1 MLRQFSWV
9 PSGTIRPDMEI
20 ITSDGKR
27 AGYVVDVASGEIVAR
42 NPNRRIPLSWIRRVD
57 AEDVYIAPRLRELD
71 PGPETPL
78 R

>member
-1 MLRQFSWV
+1 
-9 PSGTIRPDMEI
+9 MEI

-57 AEDVYIAPRLRELD
+57 AEDVYIAPRLHELD
-71 PGPETPL
+71 PGPETRL